1 LEAAATLNQQPRLP
15 RGAAMPAESPAAL
28 PPPRAA
34 VLTELR
40 LDELLHEVQDRL
52 SEIAKT
58 RDRLQGLLDA
68 VLAVATGIELD
79 STLQRIVQAAVELVD
94 ARYGA
99 LGVVGD
105 EDGLSQFVYAG
116 IDPETRATMGHL
128 PEGRG
133 LLGLLIRKPHS
144 VRVPDLSR
152 HPASVGFPA
161 NHPPMH
167 SFVGVPVRVRD
178 VVFGNLYLTEKQGA
192 AEFTADDEVVLR
204 ALAAA
209 AGVAIDNARLF
220 EQSRTRE
227 RWLGAVAKINGE
239 LLAGASVTDT
249 LGLVVTSVREL
260 AGAGGVMILLAGA
273 AGEDARSLTVTAMS
287 SEGTAAPPGTS
298 ISSKHPAIEDV
309 FARGQ
314 SSLTADLD
322 SVFPAMEGTTL
333 AGPGVLVPL
342 TSAVGV
348 GGVLVVGREK
358 GAQQFKTDQI
368 PMLASFADQ
377 AAVALEF
384 AEKQR
389 TRRLLD
395 VLADRDRIAQ
405 DLHDHVIQ
413 RLFATGMSLQ
423 SIMPRITDDLARNRL
438 AQGVEQLDRTV
449 REIRTSI
456 FDLHSSG
463 SDNSVSLRRRLLDVI
478 AEQTTDS
485 TVTPSVRISGAV
497 DTMVPVELHEHAEAA
512 VREALSNAIRHSC
525 ADDIAVTVE
534 ADRDLVIEVTD
545 NGIGIPANGRRSG
558 LKNLARRAER
568 CGGLAEFTGRDAG
581 GTRIVWQVPL
591 R

>member
-1 LEAAATLNQQPRLP
+1 MSAEPQAAGN
-15 RGAAMPAESPAAL
+15 E
-28 PPPRAA
+28 PPPSAA

-52 SEIAKT
+52 SEIGKT

-94 ARYGA
+94 AQYGA
-99 LGVVGD
+99 LGVLGD

-116 IDPETRATMGHL
+116 IDPETRVTMGHL

-133 LLGLLIRKPHS
+133 LLGLLIREPHP

-178 VVFGNLYLTEKQGA
+178 VVFGNLYLTEKKGA

-227 RWLGAVAKINGE
+227 RWLGAVAKVNGE
-239 LLAGASVTDT
+239 LLAGASVSDT
-249 LGLVVTSVREL
+249 LNLIVTSVREL
-260 AGAGGVMILLAGA
+260 AGAGGVMILLAES
-273 AGEDARSLTVTAMS
+273 AGEKGRSLTVTATS
-287 SEGTAAPPGTS
+287 SERVGSLLGTS
-298 ISSKHPAIEDV
+298 IPGEHQVFQEV
-309 FARGQ
+309 FASGQ
-314 SSLTADLD
+314 ASLVADLD
-322 SVFPAMEGTTL
+322 SVFPAAQETIL
-333 AGPGVLVPL
+333 AGPGVMVPL

-358 GAQQFKTDQI
+358 GAQQFKADQL

-377 AAVALEF
+377 AAVAFEF
-384 AEKQR
+384 AEKLRNQ
-389 TRRLLD
+389 RLLD

-423 SIMPRITDDLARNRL
+423 SIVPQVPDGPARNRVGQ
-438 AQGVEQLDRTV
+438 AVEQLDRTV

-463 SDNSVSLRRRLLDVI
+463 SDRTVSLRRRLLDAVTEL
-478 AEQTTDS
+478 ANDS
-485 TVTPSVRISGAV
+485 TAAPSVRIAGTV
-497 DTMVPVELHEHAEAA
+497 DTTVPAELHEHAEAA
-512 VREALSNAIRHSC
+512 VREALSNAIRHSG
-525 ADDIAVTVE
+525 ADEIAVTVE
-534 ADRDLVIEVTD
+534 ADRDLIIEVTD
-545 NGIGIPANGRRSG
+545 NGIGIPENGRRSG
-558 LKNLARRAER
+558 LENLAQRAER
-568 CGGLAEFTGRDAG
+568 CGGLAEFTGREGG

-591 R
+591 P